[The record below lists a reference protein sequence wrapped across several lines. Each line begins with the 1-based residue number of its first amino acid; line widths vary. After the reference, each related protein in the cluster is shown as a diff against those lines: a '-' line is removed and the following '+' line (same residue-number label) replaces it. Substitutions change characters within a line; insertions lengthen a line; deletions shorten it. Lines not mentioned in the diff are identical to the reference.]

1 MVDIES
7 LRNHCLNKT
16 GVTEDMPFGEDVLAF
31 RVAEKIFALTNLNQ
45 SELSVNLKAP
55 PEQIISWREQF
66 PDSVLPGYHMN
77 KKHWNTVF
85 PNRGLP
91 AGDFYKM
98 VDTSY
103 QAVYNGL
110 SGKVKKELAGES

>member
-1 MVDIES
+1 MIDIDS
-7 LRNHCLNKT
+7 LRNHCLGKA

-31 RVAEKIFALTNLNQ
+31 RLGGKIFALTNLNQ
-45 SELSVNLKAP
+45 SEFSVNLKAP
-55 PEQIISWREQF
+55 PEQIIAWREQF
-66 PDSVLPGYHMN
+66 PVSVLPGYHMN

-98 VDTSY
+98 VNTSY

-110 SGKVKKELAGES
+110 TGKAKRDLAGES